1 MGWEVRGARRYY
13 TRTSW
18 VRGGFV
24 RTYVGAGAVGE
35 LAAAADALRRA
46 NRRAATAAAR
56 AERERLGAAARP
68 LKELGRLCGLLTQ
81 AALTSRGYHR
91 HGGEWRRSM
100 TTATEDAATAK
111 GPAAADPLADE
122 RVQQVLRRA
131 MQGDQ
136 SVLPELGKVLD
147 AHPSIWQRVGDLAAH
162 AQDAWVNLAAGK
174 DLLLK
179 QALERKAAEMRGEL
193 AGPDAPPLE
202 GLLADRVVACWLQLH
217 YADASYAQAKGA
229 SLAQDANAQKRMGA
243 AQTRYLQSARA
254 LAQLRR
260 LLRPAVS
267 PVDLALR
274 PVAEAQPGGGKPSGR
289 SRLSLVGETASN

>member
-35 LAAAADALRRA
+35 LAAAADAFRRA
-46 NRRAATAAAR
+46 NRRAASEAAR
-56 AERERLGAAARP
+56 AERQWLEEAGRP
-68 LKELGRLCGLLTQ
+68 LRELGRLCGLLVQ
-81 AALTSRGYHR
+81 AALAKHGYHR
-91 HGGEWRRSM
+91 HGGEWRRAM

-111 GPAAADPLADE
+111 GPAAADPLTDE

-179 QALERKAAEMRGEL
+179 QALERKAAGMRGEL

-202 GLLADRVVACWLQLH
+202 RLLADRVVACWVQLH
-217 YADASYAQAKGA
+217 FADASYAQAKGTT
-229 SLAQDANAQKRMGA
+229 LPQDAAAQRRQNA
-243 AQTRYLQSARA
+243 AQTRYTQAVRA

-267 PVDLALR
+267 PVDLAMR
-274 PVAEAQPGGGKPSGR
+274 PFAEARPGAG
-289 SRLSLVGETASN
+289 RLSERPRLAPVGEAASN